1 MDLWTEASRD
11 VEAEDRLHAEARASA
26 ELGQMW
32 PFFALAKS
40 KSELEHRKAVARES
54 LERIAELT
62 GLPLAFVAGIVDRHF
77 DLVVEASVA
86 KTAEEE
92 EGGQWV
98 VVDKNTGAKVA
109 GPFADREKAQEAIEE
124 NDSGLPSSELAIE
137 HESAE
142 PEEEEGEEKEASLR
156 HQAIPEGE
164 NILAETVNDAGG
176 AFPMGE
182 VKPPEHDDGPDAN
195 IPPEAYGRADVQVP
209 GDSGASNPQPLAV
222 KIQFTEEQAREI
234 LRAALRGRTAARKH
248 AIGEYVDPS
257 QMAPQDVPPDATG
270 LDQGTAPEGPPAPG
284 GDPGGA
290 PMGGQPYPETTKPR
304 QMPGGAGGNDM
315 PPVGGDAG
323 GDMGGDTSDP
333 VSDQIDQVT
342 SAIRRDNPRVTE
354 AVARR
359 VARKA
364 VAKMMR
370 TADGI
375 DYTHPM
381 APKPG
386 ADGKDENEDSLGG
399 HAAETAGGMAI
410 TRAAPALLEE
420 LPLLAAL

>member
-11 VEAEDRLHAEARASA
+11 VEAEDRLRAEARASA

-40 KSELEHRKAVARES
+40 KSELEHRKAIARES

-62 GLPLAFVAGIVDRHF
+62 ELPLAFVAGIVDRHF
-77 DLVVEASVA
+77 ALLVEASLA

-195 IPPEAYGRADVQVP
+195 IPPEAYGRADTQVP

-234 LRAALRGRTAARKH
+234 LRAALRGREAARKH

-257 QMAPQDVPPDATG
+257 QMASQGVPPAGTG
-270 LDQGTAPEGPPAPG
+270 LDQGVAPEGPPAPG
-284 GDPGGA
+284 GDMGA
-290 PMGGQPYPETTKPR
+290 QMGGQPYPETTKPR

-342 SAIRRDNPRVTE
+342 SAIRRDNPAVTE
-354 AVARR
+354 VVARR
-359 VARKA
+359 VARQA
-364 VAKMMR
+364 VARML
-370 TADGI
+370 TAAGNDGI
-375 DYTHPM
+375 DYVHPM
-381 APKPG
+381 VPKAQPI
-386 ADGKDENEDSLGG
+386 DGGEEDDEGSLAG
-399 HAAETAGGMAI
+399 HAAETAGAGVAMKVL
-410 TRAAPALLEE
+410 PKV
-420 LPLLAAL
+420 LPLLAL